1 MAKSSYISN
10 SAKLFSI
17 VAALLFITN
26 GLTAVGS
33 FLRNETL
40 AQWGTSLSSLALYVV
55 LALGYVA
62 LNGEGVGH
70 KRYRD
75 RKSKKIT
82 GFFKLNLFFCFIL
95 NFIKGGLAAA
105 AYTFSGSGRIVAFA
119 VLSLLSTVGSYGFV
133 LCGVSLWYVY
143 RDRAYKK
150 LLPVE
155 IIAFAFGVAYNLFK
169 LGNYAF
175 IKYRIPI
182 PPNTITHIFADN
194 DISRILCLLQFAF
207 DVIMFAVVCI
217 HYGKMG
223 DKEQNILDNNVKEL
237 PRARNIYKDEGF
249 GIDTLEDDFLN
260 ENN

>member
-17 VAALLFITN
+17 VASLLFLTN
-26 GLTAVGS
+26 ALSAVGS
-33 FLRNETL
+33 FLHNETL
-40 AQWGTSLSSLALYVV
+40 SHWGMSLSSLALYVV
-55 LALGYVA
+55 LVLGYVA

-82 GFFKLNLFFCFIL
+82 GFFKFNLFFCFVL
-95 NFIKGGLAAA
+95 NFIKGGLTAT
-105 AYTFSGSGRIVAFA
+105 AYTFSGAGRVVAFA
-119 VLSLLSTVGSYGFV
+119 VLSVISTVGSYGFV
-133 LCGVSLWYVY
+133 LCGVSLWYVF

-150 LLPVE
+150 ILPVE
-155 IIAFAFGVAYNLFK
+155 IAAFVFGVAYNLFK

-182 PPNTITHIFADN
+182 PPNDITYIFADN
-194 DISRILCLLQFAF
+194 DISKILCLLQFAF
-207 DVIMFAVVCI
+207 DIIMFAVVCVF
-217 HYGKMG
+217 YGKMG
-223 DKEQNILDNNVKEL
+223 DKEQNVLDNNVKEL
-237 PRARNIYKDEGF
+237 PRARNVYKDEGF

-260 ENN
+260 